1 MTDAGCVLGMDVGG
15 TYIRAGAV
23 DSENKLVFERIV
35 PTVGVM
41 GSADSCGAFIDWIR
55 KLLRDFGQP
64 VTAICLGLPAVL
76 DKERRQVLSAP
87 NVPCL
92 NGQPMAALL
101 EEAFSIPVFLEK
113 DACLLLYHDLYAH
126 NIPMQGTLIG
136 IYIGTGL
143 GNAVIID
150 GKPYVG
156 RNGAACEVGH
166 IPCLDKD
173 GICTCGN
180 PACMEVYSSGKALE
194 VFQAAHFPDTPLRDL
209 FVRHREDPRILKM
222 IQRFAVPIATEINIF
237 DPDYVVL
244 GGGVLAMRG
253 FPREQLE
260 SCIHIYARKPY
271 PDETVQLIY
280 AEPSQYNGILGAAF
294 YARSRMEE

>member
-1 MTDAGCVLGMDVGG
+1 MTDAGYILGMDVGG
-15 TYIRAGAV
+15 TYIRAGVAN
-23 DSENKLVFERIV
+23 SEDTLVFERIV
-35 PTVGVM
+35 PTAGVM
-41 GSADSCGAFIDWIR
+41 GSGESCAAFVQWIR
-55 KLLRDFGQP
+55 ALLQDFGHP
-64 VTAICLGLPAVL
+64 VDAICIGLPAVL
-76 DKERRQVLSAP
+76 DKKRRRVLSAP

-92 NGQPMAALL
+92 DGQPIAAML

-113 DACLLLYHDLYAH
+113 DACLLLYYDLHAH
-126 NIPMQGTLIG
+126 QIPVRGTLIG

-180 PACMEVYSSGKALE
+180 PACMEVYCSGRALE
-194 VFQAAHFPDTPLRDL
+194 AFHEACFPDIPMRDL
-209 FVRHREDPRILKM
+209 FVGRGDHPGIQKM

-244 GGGVLAMRG
+244 GGGVLAMRE
-253 FPREQLE
+253 FPRQQLE
-260 SCIHIYARKPY
+260 SCIHTYARKPY

-280 AEPSQYNGILGAAF
+280 AEPSQYNGILGAVY
-294 YARSRMEE
+294 YARSRMGQ